1 MLSTLDLKKFS
12 NRTYYI
18 AETDYGSLD
27 KVKEFES
34 KVNNTKY
41 TIIRIPRSRHVGQS
55 YISSIFTTL
64 YSIFSTFNTT
74 FKKCDVLLTNG
85 PGTCVPI
92 VIWTWLH
99 KFFFNYQ
106 CSIILLESYACVKHH
121 SLTAKLIYPFVDHYY
136 VQWSYLLN
144 KRVGIFK
151 PSKVYYTGRLPLENE
166 TQHENIELS
175 VYNLLLN
182 IRYISNIR

>member
-1 MLSTLDLKKFS
+1 MSTLDCKKFG

-34 KVNNTKY
+34 IQNNAKY
-41 TIIRIPRSRHVGQS
+41 KIIRIPRSRHVGQS
-55 YISSIFTTL
+55 YFSSIFTTL
-64 YSIFSTFNTT
+64 YSIFSTITT
-74 FKKCDVLLTNG
+74 VFKKCDVLLTNG

-99 KFFFNYQ
+99 KYYFNYQ

-136 VQWSYLLN
+136 VQWPYLLD
-144 KRVGIFK
+144 KRIGLFK
-151 PSKVYYTGRLPLENE
+151 PSKVYYTGRLQLDNENHDE
-166 TQHENIELS
+166 KIKPSKL
-175 VYNLLLN
+175 
-182 IRYISNIR
+182 YIIGC